1 MITIEIPKWVTLVLI
16 GLGIGHLVGMLIT
29 SIVDRQRMK
38 IHLEMKE
45 EVEKHL
51 KEMMNEK

>member
-1 MITIEIPKWVTLVLI
+1 MITIEIPKWITLILI

-38 IHLEMKE
+38 IHLEMKK

-51 KEMMNEK
+51 KEMMSEK